1 MNKNSNTYTYLYATI
16 MVVLVAVGL
25 AFTNGLLKEKQAKNV
40 ELDKMMQILR
50 SVKVEAT
57 AETAEDNYTTTIK
70 TAYLLNSQGEVT
82 EKDARTA
89 FMVDMAKEVLKPL
102 EERKLPVYEASIDG
116 QLKYILPVYG
126 AGLWGPI
133 WGYVSLND
141 DKQTIFAASFSH
153 QGETPGLG
161 AEIDTKP
168 FQLQFEG
175 KSLFRESAFV
185 SIAVLK
191 AGQKEDSRD
200 QVDAISGGTITS
212 KGLEAMLQDC
222 LSAYEPFLIKQ

>member
-1 MNKNSNTYTYLYATI
+1 MWYNTTSTNGSSVPRYRPTPPKRLPMNKNSNTYTYLYATI

-102 EERKLPVYEASIDG
+102 EERKLPV
-116 QLKYILPVYG
+116 
-126 AGLWGPI
+126 
-133 WGYVSLND
+133 
-141 DKQTIFAASFSH
+141 
-153 QGETPGLG
+153 
-161 AEIDTKP
+161 
-168 FQLQFEG
+168 
-175 KSLFRESAFV
+175 
-185 SIAVLK
+185 
-191 AGQKEDSRD
+191 
-200 QVDAISGGTITS
+200 
-212 KGLEAMLQDC
+212 
-222 LSAYEPFLIKQ
+222 

>member
-1 MNKNSNTYTYLYATI
+1 MNKNSNTYTYLYASA

-40 ELDKMMQILR
+40 ELDKMSQILR
-50 SVKVEAT
+50 SVKVEAKGDA
-57 AETAEDNYTTTIK
+57 AETLYNSTIQ
-70 TAYLLNSQGEVT
+70 TAYLVNSLGEVT

-89 FMVDMAKEVLKPL
+89 FLVDMAKEVLKPL
-102 EERKLPVYEASIDG
+102 EARKLPVYEATMDG

-133 WGYVSLND
+133 WGYVALND

-161 AEIDTKP
+161 AEIDTRP
-168 FQLQFEG
+168 FQEQFEG
-175 KSLFRESAFV
+175 KALFREATFV

-191 AGQKEDSRD
+191 AGQKDDSRD
-200 QVDAISGGTITS
+200 KVDAITGGTITS
-212 KGLEAMLQDC
+212 QGLEAMLKDC
-222 LSAYEPFLIKQ
+222 LSAYEPFLLTK